1 MLFFYLIKKMF
12 INTFMFD
19 RKEVFLQKKSLKFE
33 KMKMKNLP
41 YILIKNIKSTN
52 TNLFKNVSLF
62 CEQFVLKNAY
72 TNLISK
78 KTTSFLYKI
87 HLLDALTLVPCI
99 RVFWPRKKKYVC
111 LDMGTGGGFPGLILA
126 LFIPNFFFFLL
137 DSVNKKTQ
145 FHEKIITI
153 NKMKN
158 CFSIC
163 FRAEKINNNTNYKKS
178 LDIIFSRAMADLPFL
193 IQLCLPFC
201 NFNSK
206 IVIMKKIQE
215 SNEEIKKSSVFLNLF
230 KGKIKSILFVN
241 PEKKGKMIMIIK
253 INVKNSI

>member
-1 MLFFYLIKKMF
+1 MF
-12 INTFMFD
+12 IFTFFFD
-19 RKEVFLQKKSLKFE
+19 RKEIFSAKKNLNFE
-33 KMKMKNLP
+33 KMKMKTLP
-41 YILIKNIKSTN
+41 YIIIKNIKSN
-52 TNLFKNVSLF
+52 KTNLFKNLSLF
-62 CEQFVLKNAY
+62 CEHFILKNAY

-87 HLLDALTLVPCI
+87 HLLDALTLMAFI
-99 RVFWPRKKKYVC
+99 KVFWPRKKKYIC

-126 LFIPNFFFFLL
+126 LFTPNFFFFLL

-145 FHEKIITI
+145 FHEKIILI

-163 FRAEKINNNTNYKKS
+163 FRAEKINNNKMYKKS

-206 IVIMKKIQE
+206 ILVMKKIHE
-215 SNEEIKKSSVFLNLF
+215 SSEEIKKSLFFLNLL
-230 KGKIKSILFVN
+230 KGKLKSILFIN
-241 PEKKGKMIMIIK
+241 PEKKGKMIIIIK
-253 INVKNSI
+253 INVTNFI